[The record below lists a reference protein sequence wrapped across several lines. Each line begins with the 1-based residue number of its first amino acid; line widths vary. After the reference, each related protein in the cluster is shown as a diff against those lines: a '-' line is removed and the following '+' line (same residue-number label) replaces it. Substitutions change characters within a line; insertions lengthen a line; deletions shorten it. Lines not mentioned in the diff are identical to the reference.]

1 MAENSRKLGVFLLG
15 DLPPTQIPETAQLVE
30 QAGFSE
36 LWIIEDYFMLS
47 AFATT
52 GIALQA
58 TKAIKVGIGAIAN
71 RARHPAVAAMEATTL
86 AGAFPGRFLDLGV
99 GHGLPFW
106 MKQMDL
112 YPKSPLTSMTEAV
125 KGIKRLAK
133 GETLTEKGDYYSFDN
148 ICLRH
153 SAPDLRVMTAVVG
166 PKSVDLA
173 ARIADGLQ
181 ISALAGP
188 RYVREVSQRIAKVRA
203 AEGLPSEFKVLTYAL
218 ASVGPNSAD
227 ARRKMR
233 KAAAFYLAGLG
244 PTLLTEVYGVNGEL
258 KELIKKGGADA
269 VEKEMPDDWLDWLGV
284 AGSPAEA
291 ASSIKALFD
300 AGSTSV
306 ALSIVPTEEL
316 RTQLELIGREVLPL
330 IN

>member
-1 MAENSRKLGVFLLG
+1 MAENSRKLGIFLVD

-30 QAGFSE
+30 RAGFSE
-36 LWIIEDYFMLS
+36 VWVMDGYFMLS
-47 AFATT
+47 AVAKA

-58 TKAIKVGIGAIAN
+58 TKTINVGIGAIAN

-86 AGAFPGRFLDLGV
+86 AGAFPGRFLNLGL

-112 YPKSPLTSMTEAV
+112 YPKSPLTAMTEAV

-148 ICLRH
+148 ICLKH

-218 ASVGPNSAD
+218 ASVGPNSAE
-227 ARRKMR
+227 ARHKMR

-244 PTLLTEVYGVNGEL
+244 PTLLTEVYGVNDAL
-258 KELIKKGGADA
+258 NELIKKGG
-269 VEKEMPDDWLDWLGV
+269 
-284 AGSPAEA
+284 
-291 ASSIKALFD
+291 
-300 AGSTSV
+300 
-306 ALSIVPTEEL
+306 
-316 RTQLELIGREVLPL
+316 
-330 IN
+330 

>member
-1 MAENSRKLGVFLLG
+1 MVETSRNLGIFLLG
-15 DLPPTQIPETAQLVE
+15 DLPPARIAETAQLVE
-30 QAGFSE
+30 EAGFKE

-47 AFATT
+47 AFATS

-58 TKAIKVGIGAIAN
+58 TKTIKVGIGAIAN
-71 RARHPAVAAMEATTL
+71 RVRHPAVAAMEATTL
-86 AGAFPGRFLDLGV
+86 AGAFPGRFLNLGL

-125 KGIKRLAK
+125 HGIKRLAK
-133 GETLTEKGDYYSFDN
+133 GETLIEKGEYYSFDN
-148 ICLRH
+148 IHLAH

-166 PKSVDLA
+166 PKSVDLT

-181 ISALAGP
+181 ISALAGS
-188 RYVREVSQRIAKVRA
+188 RYVREVSERIAKIRA
-203 AEGLPSEFKVLTYAL
+203 AEGLPREFKVLTYAL
-218 ASVGPNSAD
+218 ASVGPNSSD
-227 ARRKMR
+227 SRRKMR
-233 KAAAFYLAGLG
+233 KAAAFYLGALG
-244 PTLLTEVYGVNGEL
+244 PTLLTEVYGVNEQL

-269 VEKEMPDDWLDWLGV
+269 IEKEMPDEWLDWLGV

-306 ALSIVPTEEL
+306 ALCIVPTEEL
-316 RTQLELIGREVLPL
+316 RAQLKLIGREVLPL
-330 IN
+330 VN